1 MCKQIITRTVD
12 VTNREG
18 VHLRAAT
25 LIAELVRR
33 FDSSVLVIKDA
44 ERLDVRDVLQ
54 ITSLG
59 ARCGEQVSF
68 EAVGSDAEEVV
79 DALVQLFADK
89 FGESDQTE
97 EAENPQ

>member
-1 MCKQIITRTVD
+1 M
-12 VTNREG
+12 
-18 VHLRAAT
+18 
-25 LIAELVRR
+25 IAELVRR
-33 FDSSVLVIKDA
+33 FNSRVLVIKDA

-59 ARCGEQVSF
+59 AVRGEQVSF

-89 FGESDQTE
+89 FGESEETE